1 MTLTLR
7 SVIFYRYSLM
17 RILLINWRDIRNPR
31 SGGAE
36 VHLHEIFSRIAGQ
49 GYDVTLL
56 SCKFS
61 GAKTTE
67 NIDGIEVMRYGGE
80 STFNLTVPWFLRKH
94 LAHRVFD
101 IIIEDINKIPFLLPW
116 FFKEPPVMVLLH
128 HLFGRVFYRETN
140 PVFATY
146 LYFME
151 RLIPHVY
158 RHCFIEVV
166 SESCRDELLQMGM
179 LANNISVV
187 HNGLNTRF
195 IEDQENK
202 IPKEPG
208 LIVYLGRLKK
218 YKNVDHLIQAMTIVH
233 EEVPGARLVIVG
245 TGNRRQALESMTRA
259 LGLVEVVEFAGY
271 LTETDKF
278 RLLRRA
284 EVAAY
289 PSTKEG
295 WGITVIEANACGVP
309 VVATRVPGLC
319 DAVIDGE
326 TGLLTP
332 LGNPEA
338 MAGALVRLLRDTD
351 ERERLGQNALMRSRS
366 YSWEDTARE
375 TLQIIERIIGR
386 KTNAV

>member
-116 FFKEPPVMVLLH
+116 VFKEPPVMVLLH

-146 LYFME
+146 LYLTSGAFVGFGS
-151 RLIPHVY
+151 RPWAY
-158 RHCFIEVV
+158 R
-166 SESCRDELLQMGM
+166 
-179 LANNISVV
+179 
-187 HNGLNTRF
+187 NTAFATPVKR
-195 IEDQENK
+195 NK
-202 IPKEPG
+202 
-208 LIVYLGRLKK
+208 
-218 YKNVDHLIQAMTIVH
+218 
-233 EEVPGARLVIVG
+233 
-245 TGNRRQALESMTRA
+245 
-259 LGLVEVVEFAGY
+259 
-271 LTETDKF
+271 
-278 RLLRRA
+278 
-284 EVAAY
+284 VAA
-289 PSTKEG
+289 
-295 WGITVIEANACGVP
+295 N
-309 VVATRVPGLC
+309 
-319 DAVIDGE
+319 
-326 TGLLTP
+326 
-332 LGNPEA
+332 
-338 MAGALVRLLRDTD
+338 
-351 ERERLGQNALMRSRS
+351 
-366 YSWEDTARE
+366 
-375 TLQIIERIIGR
+375 IIGQ
-386 KTNAV
+386 